1 MSVYVKVICWWRYT
15 IWRPLPIFCDLLND
29 DSQKSSSGHAQSRAW
44 AAWKDPPLLTK
55 LVFANFYRGS
65 CTYFSQFIPKLVFA
79 NFYRG
84 SCTYFS
90 QFIHQV
96 SNVCTR
102 GRRRRPEN
110 TSLAEICPFTAMTT
124 PPLFFFNPCR
134 TRLPAFITKWLPRFS
149 VCWKQVD
156 PQLKKI

>member
-1 MSVYVKVICWWRYT
+1 MSVYVKVIFWWRYT
-15 IWRPLPIFCDLLND
+15 IWTPLPIFCDLLND
-29 DSQKSSSGHAQSRAW
+29 DSQKSSSGHAQSTIW

-65 CTYFSQFIPKLVFA
+65 CTYFSQ
-79 NFYRG
+79 
-84 SCTYFS
+84 C
-90 QFIHQV
+90 IHQV
-96 SNVCTR
+96 SNVGTR

-149 VCWKQVD
+149 VCWKQLD
-156 PQLKKI
+156 PQLKKTKNVPPSKPIPSKKT